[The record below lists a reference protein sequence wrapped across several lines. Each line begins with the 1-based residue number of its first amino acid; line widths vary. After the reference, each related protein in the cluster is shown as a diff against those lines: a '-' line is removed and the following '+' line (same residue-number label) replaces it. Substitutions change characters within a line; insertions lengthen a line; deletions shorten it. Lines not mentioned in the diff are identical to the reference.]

1 MIKNFINNLLCNKC
15 GKKNL
20 ILKAKIKKKRLQDG
34 SIFCKNC
41 KNHILIRRGVIEL
54 EFKIKSEVQSKY
66 DEYWRYIP
74 DKFKREKNIGEI
86 KIFNNIKKI
95 FHKKKIL
102 DAGCGD
108 GRSISLLAN
117 YNPKILVCADFS
129 DSIYITAKKFS
140 GKYYKIPLVFLR
152 VNLHK
157 RFIDKKFFDTTLSL
171 GVINFNINQKKIIEK
186 LNYVSRSTLIL
197 GVPSNKSRLGKFYQ
211 SLNIIRTLIGNFG
224 SKYFKDIQIN
234 FFKQD
239 NKKTKIFKLF

>member
-1 MIKNFINNLLCNKC
+1 M
-15 GKKNL
+15 
-20 ILKAKIKKKRLQDG
+20 
-34 SIFCKNC
+34 
-41 KNHILIRRGVIEL
+41 
-54 EFKIKSEVQSKY
+54 
-66 DEYWRYIP
+66 
-74 DKFKREKNIGEI
+74 
-86 KIFNNIKKI
+86 
-95 FHKKKIL
+95 
-102 DAGCGD
+102 
-108 GRSISLLAN
+108 
-117 YNPKILVCADFS
+117 VCADFS

-224 SKYFKDIQIN
+224 SKVLL
-234 FFKQD
+234 
-239 NKKTKIFKLF
+239 KIFKLIFSNR